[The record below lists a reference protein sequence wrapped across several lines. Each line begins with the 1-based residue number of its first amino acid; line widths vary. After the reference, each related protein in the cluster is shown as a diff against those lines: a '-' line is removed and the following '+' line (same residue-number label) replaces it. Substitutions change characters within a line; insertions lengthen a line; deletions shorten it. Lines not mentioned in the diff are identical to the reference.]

1 MPPDDLFKIINDIKP
16 DPKHLSE
23 VCALVE
29 DIDVLLMTATE
40 IELRGIMGLLERPKD
55 ATQIIETVT
64 EGKTSPFY
72 IGKYGQYIVAVG
84 MSAPAKSHQG
94 SLKAFD
100 IVQDIMETVKPHFVI
115 AVGICYGMDQKLKFG
130 DIVVSDF
137 VADFT
142 TLRHTHLPDGNK
154 IIQLRS
160 SQPPAGYKLVR
171 QFGNSAGFKMQYHK
185 NKLVKVHCGPII
197 ARSDLVDDNEYK
209 EDLKNLRSDALAG
222 EMEGAG
228 VMFAAAN
235 VTYDARIEA
244 IIIKAVAD
252 WGDGRKNECGDWKP
266 FASHAAA
273 QYVHYILNKSLGV
286 FQVKEHV
293 ATQN

>member
-1 MPPDDLFKIINDIKP
+1 MPPDELFPNHIKP
-16 DPKHLSE
+16 DPKPLSE
-23 VCALVE
+23 ACALVE

-40 IELRGIMGLLERPKD
+40 IELRGVMGYLKPPKD
-55 ATQIIETVT
+55 ATKIIETVT
-64 EGKTSPFY
+64 KGNKPFF

-84 MSAPAKSHQG
+84 KSAPAKSHQG
-94 SLKAFD
+94 LLKAFD
-100 IVQDIMETVKPHFVI
+100 ITQDIMETVKPHFVI
-115 AVGICYGMDQKLKFG
+115 AVGICYGMDQKVQFG

-137 VADFT
+137 VGDLT
-142 TLRHTHLPDGNK
+142 NLRQTCLPDGSK
-154 IIQLRS
+154 IIQLRN
-160 SQPPAGYKLVR
+160 SQPPAGVTLVH

-209 EDLKNLRSDALAG
+209 EGLKNLRSDALAG

-228 VMFAAAN
+228 IMAAAAN
-235 VTYDARIEA
+235 AKYDARVEA

-252 WGDGRKNECGDWKP
+252 WGDGRKNECADWKP
-266 FASHAAA
+266 FASHAVA
-273 QYVHYILNKSLGV
+273 QYVHYILNKPTDV
-286 FQVKEHV
+286 FQVKKPV